1 MNRISV
7 LNRKVGKD
15 VAGDRVSERVTGGK
29 KKSIKRAPSESPSD
43 GALTRSLSLEDSGRL
58 SASVSDYVQAA
69 WRTIDDEA
77 RVRGLQEATSVTIEK
92 LRQEA
97 AVSLNLEIDLKA
109 EKRVNDEVHLH
120 TYMHTYVSTTPVC
133 CMCIYIYIC
142 IRIYIYI
149 YIYFVCICIDTYV
162 GIQIYIYKYMYM

>member
-15 VAGDRVSERVTGGK
+15 VAGDRVSERVAGGQ

-43 GALTRSLSLEDSGRL
+43 GALTRSLEDSGRL

-69 WRTIDDEA
+69 WKTIDDEA

-92 LRQEA
+92 LRREA
-97 AVSLNLEIDLKA
+97 AVSLSLEIDLKA
-109 EKRVNDEVHLH
+109 EKRVNDEVHAH

-149 YIYFVCICIDTYV
+149 YIYIVCICIDTYV
-162 GIQIYIYKYMYM
+162 DI